1 MRRQISEAQLRNIV
15 HDVIMEEVEAQALEE
30 GLWGGAS
37 TLFNR
42 GKNKAQMSTQ
52 NLSDKIGDYARE
64 KYTQAKKNIQNAYG
78 QAKRTYQAGSINQD
92 LQKYVNDAETALNNL
107 KNANQRA
114 LDSGFGA
121 LLNKNVLPLID
132 QLLKNLNRVRG
143 QGKSLRSNM
152 QNVDLQI

>member
-1 MRRQISEAQLRNIV
+1 MRKQISEAQLRNIV

-30 GLWGGAS
+30 GFWGGAS

-42 GKNKAQMSTQ
+42 GKNKTQMSTQ
-52 NLSDKIGDYARE
+52 NLSSRIGDYARE
-64 KYTQAKKNIQNAYG
+64 KYNQAKTNVQNAYG

-132 QLLKNLNRVRG
+132 QLLKSLNTVRG

-152 QNVDLQI
+152 QNVDLQR

>member
-30 GLWGGAS
+30 GLVGGIS

-52 NLSDKIGDYARE
+52 NLSDKIGNYARE
-64 KYTQAKKNIQNAYG
+64 KYEKAKTNVKNAYG

-152 QNVDLQI
+152 QNVDLQR